1 METCFKN
8 YNKKFR
14 FFILYK
20 IKKDFHYYYNY
31 FFFDRKKDGCGK
43 RLTIYH
49 LVFKCVD
56 RWSK

>member
-1 METCFKN
+1 MKTCFKN

-14 FFILYK
+14 FVILYK
-20 IKKDFHYYYNY
+20 IKKDFHSI
-31 FFFDRKKDGCGK
+31 KDGCGK

-56 RWSK
+56 